1 MEALIA
7 NYLIENNF
15 EDLKEYEGFYK
26 INKNGELWSET
37 TKKMLAPQSKE
48 DYLCFTLSKNHIKSK
63 KYLHRLL
70 AIQYIP
76 NPDNLPE
83 IDHIDRN
90 RSNNSLENLRWAD
103 KYIQNNNKS
112 NCIALKTEEE
122 QEQRIQDI
130 KEYKRVWAEKDRR
143 EKGIL
148 IKEKVKTLDIKEYK
162 AEWMANKRAG
172 RTEEEKKIELEK
184 RRENYGKKE
193 QTEDQKEAAKERARK
208 QREAIN
214 QDPEKAAQLK
224 EYKKLKAQ
232 EYRNKK
238 KEQI

>member
-1 MEALIA
+1 MIQPYIYAIKGNGMTYYGSSIQPLCERKSSH
-7 NYLIENNF
+7 NTQYRHFKKTENGSKSCCKSYLILDSCDDWIIE
-15 EDLKEYEGFYK
+15 K
-26 INKNGELWSET
+26 IEELSET
-37 TKKMLAPQSKE
+37 TTKEELLLRENYYIENFDCVNKQLAVRTDE
-48 DYLCFTLSKNHIKSK
+48 ME
-63 KYLHRLL
+63 R
-70 AIQYIP
+70 
-76 NPDNLPE
+76 
-83 IDHIDRN
+83 
-90 RSNNSLENLRWAD
+90 
-103 KYIQNNNKS
+103 
-112 NCIALKTEEE
+112 
-122 QEQRIQDI
+122 
-130 KEYKRVWAEKDRR
+130 EYKRIWAEKDRR
-143 EKGIL
+143 EKGIPK
-148 IKEKVKTLDIKEYK
+148 KEKVKTLDIKEYK

>member
-1 MEALIA
+1 MEVLIA

-37 TKKMLAPQSKE
+37 NKKMLAPQSNK
-48 DYLCFTLSKNHIKSK
+48 DYLWFTLSKNGVKSK

-70 AIQYIP
+70 AIQYIE
-76 NPDNLPE
+76 NLNNYPE

-90 RSNNSLENLRWAD
+90 PSNNSLENLRWAD

-143 EKGIL
+143 EKGIPT
-148 IKEKVKTLDIKEYK
+148 KEKVKTLDIKEYN

-184 RRENYGKKE
+184 RRENYSKKE

-208 QREAIN
+208 QREAVK